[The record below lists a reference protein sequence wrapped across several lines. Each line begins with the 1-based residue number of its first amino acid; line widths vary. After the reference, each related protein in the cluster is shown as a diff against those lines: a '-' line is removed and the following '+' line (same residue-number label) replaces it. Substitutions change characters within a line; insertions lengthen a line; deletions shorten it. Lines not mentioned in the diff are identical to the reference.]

1 MRIKR
6 TVALVLAAFLA
17 LGMVAALSS
26 AVNADDG
33 NGNGDE
39 GWPVEPRIEG
49 VWYKFETPLVTLLF
63 PSGGKKPVFI
73 WWYTNDSSEV
83 YVVKFKGVMEYLSFD
98 APHYLRRYNADDL
111 TIMERL
117 RTRFI
122 EPKMNQL
129 QQHLRA
135 RIQNRLAYLQQWMAA
150 EFGLHRPYLP
160 FSACSWEL
168 DEPALVVN
176 EEVSY
181 WAFNFTLKD
190 VRIGAFDFAEDN
202 IQIRCRFYNT
212 SATEIIDDDH
222 NYTVAAGQL
231 KFDFIVKNW
240 EWNLDKIKPFFEEL
254 VDEYAIEIPPNKT
267 GLALWMNLASI
278 EIEDL
283 DYVENELQNQEQNL
297 VEARSQMAG
306 AMIRDQYYGVS
317 ENETAL
323 GDDEKPIPLLER
335 LRERARIR
343 FARREGTMAG
353 FLEFVPW
360 ARLLNETG
368 DTVRYVNVTA
378 SYIAAGGHMRL
389 FLCYPYFGN
398 NTLEHDPTLG
408 LASALL
414 PPTLVTPELL
424 GALLIATGAIVTAV
438 AIVKWKKK
446 TINVVGVR

>member
-1 MRIKR
+1 MAL
-6 TVALVLAAFLA
+6 ALVAFLT
-17 LGMVAALSS
+17 LSMVATLSS
-26 AVNADDG
+26 AVNADDE

-39 GWPVEPRIEG
+39 GWPVEPKIEG

-63 PSGGKKPVFI
+63 PAGGKKPVFL

-98 APHYLRRYNADDL
+98 ASYYLRRYNADGL
-111 TIMERL
+111 TILERL

-135 RIQNRLAYLQQWMAA
+135 KIQNRIAYMQQWMAA
-150 EFGLHRPYLP
+150 EFGLHPPYLP

-168 DEPALVVN
+168 EEPELVIKGD
-176 EEVSY
+176 VSY

-212 SATEIIDDDH
+212 TATEIIDDDH

-254 VDEYAIEIPPNKT
+254 VDDYDIEIPPNRT

-283 DYVENELQNQEQNL
+283 DYVENEIQNQEQNL

-306 AMIRDQYYGVS
+306 AMIHGQYYTVTK
-317 ENETAL
+317 NETAL
-323 GDDEKPIPLLER
+323 GEDEKPIPLMDQ
-335 LRERARIR
+335 LREHARIR
-343 FARREGTMAG
+343 FARREGTIAG

-378 SYIAAGGHMRL
+378 SYVAAGGHMRL

-398 NTLEHDPTLG
+398 KTLEHDPTIG

-414 PPTLVTPELL
+414 PPTLITPELL
-424 GALLIATGAIVTAV
+424 GALLIATGAIVSAV
-438 AIVKWKKK
+438 AIFKWKKK

>member
-1 MRIKR
+1 
-6 TVALVLAAFLA
+6 
-17 LGMVAALSS
+17 
-26 AVNADDG
+26 
-33 NGNGDE
+33 
-39 GWPVEPRIEG
+39 
-49 VWYKFETPLVTLLF
+49 
-63 PSGGKKPVFI
+63 
-73 WWYTNDSSEV
+73 
-83 YVVKFKGVMEYLSFD
+83 
-98 APHYLRRYNADDL
+98 
-111 TIMERL
+111 
-117 RTRFI
+117 
-122 EPKMNQL
+122 MNQL

-150 EFGLHRPYLP
+150 EFGLHPPYLP

-168 DEPALVVN
+168 EEPELVVK

-181 WAFNFTLKD
+181 WAFNFTLRD
-190 VRIGAFDFAEDN
+190 VRIGAFDFTEDN

-240 EWNLDKIKPFFEEL
+240 EWNLDKITPFFEEL
-254 VDEYAIEIPPNKT
+254 VDEYAIEIPPHKT

-278 EIEDL
+278 RIEDL

-317 ENETAL
+317 KNETAL
-323 GDDEKPIPLLER
+323 GEDEKPIPLMDR
-335 LRERARIR
+335 LREHARIR
-343 FARREGTMAG
+343 FARREGTLAG

-398 NTLEHDPTLG
+398 KTLEHDPTIG

>member
-6 TVALVLAAFLA
+6 TLALVLAAFLT
-17 LGMVAALSS
+17 LGMVAALVS
-26 AVNADDG
+26 AVNADDEDG
-33 NGNGDE
+33 NDDE
-39 GWPVEPRIEG
+39 GWPVEPKMEG

-73 WWYTNDSSEV
+73 WWYTIDSSEV
-83 YVVKFKGVMEYLSFD
+83 YVVKFKGVIEYLSFD
-98 APHYLRRYNADDL
+98 VPYYLRRYNADDL
-111 TIMERL
+111 TILERL
-117 RTRFI
+117 RARFV
-122 EPKMNQL
+122 EPEMNRL
-129 QQHLRA
+129 QQHLRE
-135 RIQNRLAYLQQWMAA
+135 RIQNRLAYMRQWMAFL
-150 EFGLHRPYLP
+150 FGLHPPYLP
-160 FSACSWEL
+160 FSACSWAL
-168 DEPALVVN
+168 DGPALVVKGDI
-176 EEVSY
+176 SY
-181 WAFNFTLKD
+181 WAFNFTLDD

-240 EWNLDKIKPFFEEL
+240 EWNLNKIKPFFDEL
-254 VDEYAIEIPPNKT
+254 VDDYAIEIPRSKT

-306 AMIRDQYYGVS
+306 AMIHNQYYGVS
-317 ENETAL
+317 RNGTAS
-323 GDDEKPIPLLER
+323 GEDEKPIPLLDR
-335 LRERARIR
+335 LRERPRIR
-343 FARREGTMAG
+343 FARREGTTSG

-398 NTLEHDPTLG
+398 KTLEHDPTIG

-414 PPTLVTPELL
+414 PPALVTPELL
-424 GALLIATGAIVTAV
+424 GALLIVTGAIVTAV
-438 AIVKWKKK
+438 AVFKWKKK

>member
-1 MRIKR
+1 
-6 TVALVLAAFLA
+6 VALVLAAFLA
-17 LGMVAALSS
+17 LGMVATLSF
-26 AVNADDG
+26 AVNADDE

-63 PSGGKKPVFI
+63 PAGGKKPVFI

-83 YVVKFKGVMEYLSFD
+83 YVVKFKGVIEYLSFD
-98 APHYLRRYNADDL
+98 APYYLRRYHADDL

-150 EFGLHRPYLP
+150 EFGLHPPYLP

-168 DEPALVVN
+168 EEPALVVK
-176 EEVSY
+176 EEGSY
-181 WAFNFTLKD
+181 WAFNFTLRD

-212 SATEIIDDDH
+212 SATEIIDEDH
-222 NYTVAAGQL
+222 NCTVAAGQL

-254 VDEYAIEIPPNKT
+254 VDDYGIEIPPHKT
-267 GLALWMNLASI
+267 GLALWMNLASV

-283 DYVENELQNQEQNL
+283 DYVENELQNQDQNL

-306 AMIRDQYYGVS
+306 AMIHGQYYAVS
-317 ENETAL
+317 KNETAL
-323 GDDEKPIPLLER
+323 GEDERQIPLLER

-343 FARREGTMAG
+343 FAQSEETMAG

-398 NTLEHDPTLG
+398 KTLEHDPTIG

-438 AIVKWKKK
+438 AIFRWKKK

>member
-6 TVALVLAAFLA
+6 TLALVLAVFLT
-17 LGMVAALSS
+17 LGMVATLSS
-26 AVNADDG
+26 AVNADDE
-33 NGNGDE
+33 NENDDE
-39 GWPVEPRIEG
+39 GWPVEPRVEG

-63 PSGGKKPVFI
+63 PSGGKKPMFI

-98 APHYLRRYNADDL
+98 VPYYLRRYNADDL
-111 TIMERL
+111 TILERL
-117 RTRFI
+117 RTRFV

-129 QQHLRA
+129 QQHLQE
-135 RIQNRLAYLQQWMAA
+135 RIQNRLAYMKQWMAFL
-150 EFGLHRPYLP
+150 FGLHPPYLP

-168 DEPALVVN
+168 EEPELVVN
-176 EEVSY
+176 GDISY
-181 WAFNFTLKD
+181 WAFSFTLD
-190 VRIGAFDFAEDN
+190 EVPIGAFDFAEDN

-231 KFDFIVKNW
+231 KFDFIVENW

-254 VDEYAIEIPPNKT
+254 VDDYAIEIPPSKT

-278 EIEDL
+278 KIEHL

-306 AMIRDQYYGVS
+306 AMIHGQYYSVS

-323 GDDEKPIPLLER
+323 GEDEKPIPLMDR

-343 FARREGTMAG
+343 FAQSEETMAG

-398 NTLEHDPTLG
+398 NTLEHDPTIG

>member
-1 MRIKR
+1 MKMRIKR

-83 YVVKFKGVMEYLSFD
+83 YVVKFKGVIEYLSFD
-98 APHYLRRYNADDL
+98 APYYLRRYNADDL

-150 EFGLHRPYLP
+150 EFGLHPPYLP

-168 DEPALVVN
+168 DEPELVVK

-190 VRIGAFDFAEDN
+190 VQLRAFDFAEDN
-202 IQIRCRFYNT
+202 IQIKCRFYNT

-231 KFDFIVKNW
+231 KFD
-240 EWNLDKIKPFFEEL
+240 
-254 VDEYAIEIPPNKT
+254 
-267 GLALWMNLASI
+267 
-278 EIEDL
+278 
-283 DYVENELQNQEQNL
+283 
-297 VEARSQMAG
+297 
-306 AMIRDQYYGVS
+306 
-317 ENETAL
+317 
-323 GDDEKPIPLLER
+323 
-335 LRERARIR
+335 
-343 FARREGTMAG
+343 
-353 FLEFVPW
+353 
-360 ARLLNETG
+360 
-368 DTVRYVNVTA
+368 
-378 SYIAAGGHMRL
+378 
-389 FLCYPYFGN
+389 
-398 NTLEHDPTLG
+398 
-408 LASALL
+408 
-414 PPTLVTPELL
+414 
-424 GALLIATGAIVTAV
+424 
-438 AIVKWKKK
+438 
-446 TINVVGVR
+446 

>member
-6 TVALVLAAFLA
+6 TLALALVAFLT
-17 LGMVAALSS
+17 LSMVATLSS
-26 AVNADDG
+26 AVNADDE

-39 GWPVEPRIEG
+39 GWPVEPKIEG

-63 PSGGKKPVFI
+63 PAGGKKPVFI

-98 APHYLRRYNADDL
+98 ASYYLRRYNADGL
-111 TIMERL
+111 TILERL

-135 RIQNRLAYLQQWMAA
+135 KIQNRIAYMQQWMAA
-150 EFGLHRPYLP
+150 EFGLHPPYLP

-168 DEPALVVN
+168 EEPELVIKGD
-176 EEVSY
+176 VSY

-212 SATEIIDDDH
+212 TATEIIDDDH

-254 VDEYAIEIPPNKT
+254 VDDYDIEIPPNRT

-283 DYVENELQNQEQNL
+283 DYVENEIQNQEQNL

-306 AMIRDQYYGVS
+306 AMIHGQYYTVTK
-317 ENETAL
+317 NETAL
-323 GDDEKPIPLLER
+323 GEDEKPISLMDQ
-335 LRERARIR
+335 LREHARIR
-343 FARREGTMAG
+343 FARREGTIAG

-378 SYIAAGGHMRL
+378 SYVAAGGHMRL

-398 NTLEHDPTLG
+398 KTLEHDPTIG

-414 PPTLVTPELL
+414 PPTLITPELL
-424 GALLIATGAIVTAV
+424 GALLIATGAIVSAV
-438 AIVKWKKK
+438 AIFKWKKK

>member
-6 TVALVLAAFLA
+6 TLALVLAAFLA
-17 LGMVAALSS
+17 LGMVATLSS
-26 AVNADDG
+26 AVNADDE

-63 PSGGKKPVFI
+63 PAGGKKPVFI

-98 APHYLRRYNADDL
+98 APYYLRRYNADDL

-117 RTRFI
+117 RIRFI

-150 EFGLHRPYLP
+150 LFGLHPPYLP

-168 DEPALVVN
+168 DGPALVVK

-181 WAFNFTLKD
+181 WAFNFTLED
-190 VRIGAFDFAEDN
+190 VRMGAFDFAEDN

-212 SATEIIDDDH
+212 SATEVIDDDH

-231 KFDFIVKNW
+231 KFDLIVKNW
-240 EWNLDKIKPFFEEL
+240 EWNLDKITPFFEEL
-254 VDEYAIEIPPNKT
+254 VDEYAIEIPPHKT

-278 EIEDL
+278 RIEDL

-306 AMIRDQYYGVS
+306 AMIRDQYYGVGK
-317 ENETAL
+317 NETAL
-323 GDDEKPIPLLER
+323 GEDEKPIPLMDQ

-398 NTLEHDPTLG
+398 KTLEHDPTIG

-438 AIVKWKKK
+438 AIFKWKKK